1 MLSAAVVTRW
11 RVMLATLGI
20 MCAASVA
27 ARDEVGEPPIIDPVD
42 IHHPVAGR
50 SGMVVSQEMLASQV
64 GAEILARG
72 GNAVDAAVAVGF
84 ALAVTLPR
92 AGNLGGG
99 GFMLIYLAEQDRVV
113 ALDYREMA
121 PAAAHRDMYLDEMGE
136 VDQQRVRFSH
146 KASGVPGTV
155 AGLYHAHQRF
165 GSLKWSELLKPAV
178 RLAREGI
185 VVNYD
190 LADSL
195 KRRHQRLTRNPA
207 TREAFFKRGGEPY
220 EAGELLVQK
229 DLAWTLK
236 QIARQGPKA
245 FYEGA
250 VARRIVADMEANGGL
265 ITMQDLAN
273 YRVREREP
281 VRGDYRGYEIV
292 SMPPPSS
299 GGIHLIQMLNVLE
312 HFPLSEYGP
321 GSADHL
327 HVLVEAMRLAYA
339 DRAEHLGDPD
349 FYEVPAAW
357 LTGKD
362 YARELAAGID
372 MSKARKSAE
381 VNPGQPAPPES
392 FDTTHFSVMDKAGN
406 MVSSTYTLNFS
417 YGSGLTVTGAG
428 FLLNNEMDDF
438 SAKPGVPNAFGL
450 LGGEA
455 NAVAAGKRPL
465 SSMTPTMVF
474 KDGQPFLS
482 TGSPGGSRIITAVL
496 QLIVNVIDHG
506 MNIADATH
514 QPRIHHQWLPDIVQH
529 ERLVNPDTLRILAQ
543 RGHDVRSST
552 ALGALETLMFD
563 GTTFYGCADPRR
575 PGSGAVAP

>member
-1 MLSAAVVTRW
+1 MRLSILKRFPLCFAISSLLACAAVG
-11 RVMLATLGI
+11 AQ
-20 MCAASVA
+20 AQQ
-27 ARDEVGEPPIIDPVD
+27 GEAPIIDPLD
-42 IHHPVAGR
+42 IHHPVVGSR
-50 SGMVVSQEMLASQV
+50 GMVVSQSMIASEV
-64 GAEILARG
+64 GAAILARG

-99 GFMLIYLAEQDRVV
+99 GFMLVYLADEKKVV

-121 PAAAHRDMYLDEMGE
+121 PAAAFRNMYLGEDGE

-165 GSLKWSELLKPAV
+165 GSLKWSEVVVPAMK
-178 RLAREGI
+178 LANEGF
-185 VVNYD
+185 VVGYD
-190 LADSL
+190 LSGSL
-195 KRRHQRLTRNPA
+195 KRRQERLTRNPA
-207 TREAFFKRGGEPY
+207 TRAAFFKAGAVPY
-220 EAGELLVQK
+220 EPGELFVQK

-236 QIARQGPKA
+236 HIARDGPKA

-250 VARRIVADMEANGGL
+250 IARKIVADMAANGGL

-273 YRVREREP
+273 YRVVEREP
-281 VRGDYRGYEIV
+281 VRGTYRGYEIV

-299 GGIHLIQMLNVLE
+299 GGVHVIQMLNVLE
-312 HFPLSEYGP
+312 NFPVASMGA
-321 GSADHL
+321 GSAASLHL
-327 HVLVEAMRLAYA
+327 LTEAMRLAYA
-339 DRAEHLGDPD
+339 DRSEHLGDPD
-349 FYEVPAAW
+349 FYDVPVEW
-357 LTGKD
+357 LTSKD

-372 MSKARKSAE
+372 MSKARKSAD
-381 VNPGQPAPPES
+381 VNPGAAVPAES
-392 FDTTHFSVMDKAGN
+392 FDTTHFSVMDRGGN
-406 MVSSTYTLNFS
+406 MVASTYTLNFS
-417 YGSGLTVTGAG
+417 YGSGLTVAGAG

-455 NAVAAGKRPL
+455 NEVAPGKRPL
-465 SSMTPTMVF
+465 SSMTPTLVF
-474 KDGQPFLS
+474 KDGQPFLA

-514 QPRIHHQWLPDIVQH
+514 QPRIHHQWLPDILEH
-529 ERLVNPDTLRILAQ
+529 EKALNPDTLRLLAE
-543 RGHDVRSST
+543 RGHELRQST
-552 ALGALETLMFD
+552 ALGALETLSYRD
-563 GTTFYGCADPRR
+563 GVFYGCSDPRR
-575 PGSGAVAP
+575 PDSGAVAP

>member
-1 MLSAAVVTRW
+1 MRNALLVILASGLTACLTLSP
-11 RVMLATLGI
+11 
-20 MCAASVA
+20 AASVS
-27 ARDEVGEPPIIDPVD
+27 ARDVAVDLPIIDPVD

-50 SGMVVSQEMLASQV
+50 SGMVVSQEMLASEV

-99 GFMLIYLAEQDRVV
+99 GFMLVYVAEEEKVY
-113 ALDYREMA
+113 AFDYREMA
-121 PAAAHRDMYLDEMGE
+121 PAAAHRDMYLDENGD

-155 AGLYHAHQRF
+155 AGLHYVHQRF
-165 GSLKWSELLKPAV
+165 GTLEWAELVEPAV
-178 RLAREGI
+178 RLAEEGI

-190 LADSL
+190 LAGSL
-195 KRRHQRLTRNPA
+195 KRRQERMSRNPA
-207 TREAFFKRGGEPY
+207 TRAAFFKADGVPY
-220 EAGELLVQK
+220 EAGELFVQE
-229 DLAWTLK
+229 DLAWTLN
-236 QIARQGPKA
+236 QIAEEGPQA
-245 FYEGA
+245 FYEGEI
-250 VARRIVADMEANGGL
+250 ARKIVADMQANDGL
-265 ITMQDLAN
+265 ITMADLAN

-281 VRGDYRGYEIV
+281 VRGNYRGYEIV

-299 GGIHLIQMLNVLE
+299 GGVHLIQMLNVLE
-312 HFPLSEYGP
+312 HFPLADYGP
-321 GSADHL
+321 GSANHL
-327 HVLVEAMRLAYA
+327 HLLVEVMRLAYA

-349 FYEVPAAW
+349 FYEVPVTW
-357 LTGKD
+357 LTSEA

-372 MSKARKSAE
+372 LKKARKSAD
-381 VNPGQPAPPES
+381 VSPGRPAPKES
-392 FDTTHFSVMDKAGN
+392 FDTTHFSIMDKSGN
-406 MVSSTYTLNFS
+406 TVASTYTLNFS
-417 YGSGLTVTGAG
+417 YGSGMTVAGAG

-455 NAVAAGKRPL
+455 NAVEPGKRPL
-465 SSMTPTMVF
+465 SSMTPTLVF
-474 KDGQPFLS
+474 KDGRPYIA

-529 ERLVNPDTLRILAQ
+529 ERLVNPDTVNLLTQ
-543 RGHDVRSST
+543 RGHNMRQST

-563 GTTFYGCADPRR
+563 GKNYFGCADPRR